1 MGVVTEK
8 AMLKDVVWQIAVG
21 VVMLAASYR
30 HDAELRMASGSTE
43 AEALTGGPPGRGG
56 GVVRRVDELGRI
68 VIPVEI
74 RKRFGIRDRDPLEI
88 SVQGDSVVLTRPIG
102 RCVFCSSPDD
112 LTEFRDRSVC
122 ADCLTLLR
130 ADVVS
135 AT

>member
-8 AMLKDVVWQIAVG
+8 ATFKDVVWQIADSVY
-21 VVMLAASYR
+21 MLAASYR
-30 HDAELRMASGSTE
+30 CDAEMRMASRSSE
-43 AEALTGGPPGRGG
+43 AEAPTGAPPDRAG

-74 RKRFGIRDRDPLEI
+74 RKRFGIRERDPLEI

-102 RCVFCSSPDD
+102 RCVFCSSVED
-112 LTEFRDRSVC
+112 LTEFRERSIC
-122 ADCLTLLR
+122 ASCLTLLR
-130 ADVVS
+130 ADVIS